1 MNGPQIPRLVI
12 AAPHGRSG
20 KTTITMGLVAAL
32 TDLGYIV
39 QPFKKGPDYIDP
51 SWLGKA
57 ARRPCRNLDR
67 FFSTAEEVVG
77 AFIKGAAGADVAIIE
92 GNHGL
97 FDGLDREGSGSTAE
111 VARSLSAPVVLV
123 VDATRMTR
131 SVAAM
136 VCGFMDFDAKIQVA
150 GVILN
155 QVSSPRH
162 REMLTGSIEQYCG
175 IPVLGVMP
183 KSHVLRIP
191 DRHLG
196 LVPADEE
203 ASRERVLEWSR
214 RKAAEHL
221 DLKALLALAGTAG
234 PLPVGCPVYRPGRVM
249 VPAVRIGYFLDEAF
263 SFYYPENLEAL
274 RAAGAQLVP
283 INALTDHD
291 LPEVDGLYLGG
302 GFPEMFAGRLEANAG
317 VRAAIRRAV
326 DDDMPVYAECG
337 GLMYLCRSISSKGK
351 QYAMAGALPAD
362 VLMEDSPQGHGY
374 TIMEVSAVN
383 PFFPVGTL
391 IKGHEFHHSR
401 LVNLDRDVV
410 RFAYTVRKGTGID
423 RTQDGLL
430 YRNVLAGYN
439 HLYAPAVPDW
449 AEALVTR
456 AAQRRQVGQVGVVEC

>member
-1 MNGPQIPRLVI
+1 
-12 AAPHGRSG
+12 
-20 KTTITMGLVAAL
+20 
-32 TDLGYIV
+32 
-39 QPFKKGPDYIDP
+39 
-51 SWLGKA
+51 
-57 ARRPCRNLDR
+57 
-67 FFSTAEEVVG
+67 
-77 AFIKGAAGADVAIIE
+77 
-92 GNHGL
+92 
-97 FDGLDREGSGSTAE
+97 
-111 VARSLSAPVVLV
+111 
-123 VDATRMTR
+123 
-131 SVAAM
+131 